1 MGHTSSV
8 KHQEVSHQDWLHGA
22 AILVLTTILATLLWL
37 SLTYPCQGLV

>member
-1 MGHTSSV
+1 MGHTSLV
-8 KHQEVSHQDWLHGA
+8 RHQDWLHGA